1 MRRGIRRGAIVA
13 AIAVAVLSA
22 ALFPPHD
29 IGPDR
34 LRYAV
39 IDRSGWL
46 GDAARR
52 DIIATDVAAFLDAL
66 AGTVPAEPVL
76 AEALAARGTFEAR
89 AVELIHTLS
98 VESGRLRAPAALH
111 ERFAG
116 WWMDHPDPVRETAP
130 EVSFARFVEVYPAR
144 PLGRLGGLLV
154 DGSLDGY
161 FVIPDDPVAT
171 GETPRFIGTGGEGH
185 IEAWYG
191 EVTEALVARQR
202 VLEANEGA

>member
-1 MRRGIRRGAIVA
+1 M
-13 AIAVAVLSA
+13 
-22 ALFPPHD
+22 LFPPREA
-29 IGPDR
+29 GPDP

-66 AGTVPAEPVL
+66 VDAVPADPVL
-76 AEALAARGTFEAR
+76 AESLAGRGAFEAL

-98 VESGRLRAPAALH
+98 VESGRLRSPRAMH
-111 ERFAG
+111 ERFAQ
-116 WWMDHPDPVRETAP
+116 WWMDHPDTVRETAP
-130 EVSFARFVEVYPAR
+130 EVSLARFVEVYPGR
-144 PLGRLGGLLV
+144 PLGRLGELLA

-161 FVIPDDPVAT
+161 FVIPDDSVAT
-171 GETPRFIGTGGEGH
+171 GETPRFVGTGAAGD

-191 EVTEALVARQR
+191 DVTEALVARQR
-202 VLEANEGA
+202 VLEANEGP